1 MSNQS
6 HTKSASPIG
15 EWFKYHF
22 IEKKLSSWPGILIL
36 FILALIIGYFSIEV
50 DYRAGFG
57 VVLVFAFFFLVT
69 LFMKNPYFG
78 LYFLIAY
85 SALPNFFIKMLIDS
99 PTKIDFGRVIDVL
112 TLLVFISLFGKA
124 KPQKIDKASFWG
136 NPITYAFLLLLFY
149 YVLEALNPNM
159 FSIAG
164 WFSFMSQYTLVLL
177 SFYILFNLLNSWKK
191 VKYFIHFNIVLFT
204 VLSAYS
210 CKQQWF
216 GLTSFEQRWATHS
229 LETYLLLFQG
239 GFLRKWSTLSDP
251 AIAGVVFSSVAVL
264 CAVLLLRVK
273 GTSAKIG
280 LSVALMFNLLGYT
293 YSGTRTGT
301 LILVGGIAF
310 YGIATIFELRTLIFL
325 AATVGAFIVLMVSPY
340 SPPSISRIK
349 SSFEGTKDPS
359 AAIRDYNRHQVQP
372 YLYSHPMGGGVYTS
386 GFEGPKYNPGHFL
399 RDFQPDSGYMKV
411 FAEQGW
417 VGLAT
422 LLITYF
428 MILSHALR
436 NFYKS
441 LNPEFQ
447 DYSIALISMIFA
459 LMVGQYS
466 QFAMGAYPQEL
477 FYLGALVFFI
487 KMPYFENEK
496 INL

>member
-1 MSNQS
+1 MGKQN
-6 HTKSASPIG
+6 PL
-15 EWFKYHF
+15 
-22 IEKKLSSWPGILIL
+22 KLEES
-36 FILALIIGYFSIEV
+36 
-50 DYRAGFG
+50 
-57 VVLVFAFFFLVT
+57 
-69 LFMKNPYFG
+69 
-78 LYFLIAY
+78 
-85 SALPNFFIKMLIDS
+85 
-99 PTKIDFGRVIDVL
+99 DFG
-112 TLLVFISLFGKA
+112 K
-124 KPQKIDKASFWG
+124 
-136 NPITYAFLLLLFY
+136 NPITWSLILLLFY

-210 CKQQWF
+210 AVSNS
-216 GLTSFEQRWATHS
+216 GLGLLSFEMNDGSLQTHS
-229 LETYLLLFQG
+229 LKHIWLLFQG

-325 AATVGAFIVLMVSPY
+325 AATVGAFIVLMISPW
-340 SPPSISRIK
+340 SPPSVSRIK

>member
-1 MSNQS
+1 MSNHS
-6 HTKSASPIG
+6 HTKSESPIK
-15 EWFKYHF
+15 EWFRYHF
-22 IEKKLSSWPGILIL
+22 MEKKLTSWPGVFIL
-36 FILALIIGYFSIEV
+36 FILAAMIGYFSIEV
-50 DYRAGFG
+50 DYRAGIG
-57 VVLVFAFFFLVT
+57 VALVFVFLFLVMV
-69 LFMKNPYFG
+69 FMRNPYFG

-85 SALPNFFIKMLIDS
+85 SALPNLLVKMSMDS
-99 PTKIDFGRVIDVL
+99 SIKIDFGRVIDILTVL
-112 TLLVFISLFGKA
+112 VLISLFGKA
-124 KPQKIDKASFWG
+124 RPQKIDKANFWG
-136 NPITYAFLLLLFY
+136 NPITSSFILLLFY
-149 YVLEALNPNM
+149 YFLEALNPNM

-164 WFSFMSQYTLVLL
+164 WFSFMSQFILILL
-177 SFYILFNLLNSWKK
+177 AFFILFNLLNSWKR
-191 VKYFIHFNIVLFT
+191 VKYFIYFNIVLFT
-204 VLSAYS
+204 LLSAYS

-216 GLTSFEQRWATHS
+216 GLTGFEERWATHS

-264 CAVLLLRVK
+264 CAVLMLRIK
-273 GTSAKIG
+273 GAKAKIG
-280 LSVALMFNLLGYT
+280 LSIAFLFNLLGYT

-301 LILVGGIAF
+301 LMLVGGIAF
-310 YGIATIFELRTLIFL
+310 YGIATIYELRTLIFL
-325 AATVGAFIVLMVSPY
+325 AATVGAFILLMISPY
-340 SPPSISRIK
+340 SPPSVSRIK
-349 SSFEGTKDPS
+349 TTFEGTKDPS

-372 YLYSHPMGGGVYTS
+372 YLFSHPMGGGIFTTGY
-386 GFEGPKYNPGHFL
+386 EGPKYNPGHFL
-399 RDFQPDSGYMKV
+399 EDFQPDSGYMKV
-411 FAEQGW
+411 FAEQGMI
-417 VGLAT
+417 GLT
-422 LLITYF
+422 ILLITYF

-441 LNPEFQ
+441 SNPEFQ

-496 INL
+496 